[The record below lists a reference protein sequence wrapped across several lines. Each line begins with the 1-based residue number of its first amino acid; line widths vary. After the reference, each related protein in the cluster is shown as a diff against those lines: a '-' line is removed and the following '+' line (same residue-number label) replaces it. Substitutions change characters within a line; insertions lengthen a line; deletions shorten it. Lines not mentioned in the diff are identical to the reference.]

1 MPRPPRIDFPDAL
14 YHVTSRGNGR
24 ATIFHDEADCD
35 LFLAQLANHLRLA
48 DVQLFAYVLMGNH
61 FHLLVRTPRANL
73 SRFMRRL
80 LSSYALYSRYKH
92 RRPGHL
98 FQGRFRAKL
107 IEDESYLLAV
117 SRYIHL
123 NPVKIAAARR
133 WSGAQRLRH
142 LENYRWS
149 SYPGHVAK
157 ANMQEFMRYEVL
169 KEFGRDE
176 AAARW
181 HYRAYVHACLTDDD
195 GPLLDALA
203 ANRFAIG
210 SESFLEETEERI
222 ERRRSGEVRD
232 RDLDLPRRAVSLADI
247 DAAVARHFKIDA
259 VRLSQHGHR
268 AGAAKA
274 VAVELAVRLADL
286 SGRAVGQ
293 HYGISSTGVGA
304 IHRRV
309 ADRPGV
315 LVVAAKLATSLQRR
329 RRK

>member
-1 MPRPPRIDFPDAL
+1 M
-14 YHVTSRGNGR
+14 
-24 ATIFHDEADCD
+24 
-35 LFLAQLANHLRLA
+35 
-48 DVQLFAYVLMGNH
+48 
-61 FHLLVRTPRANL
+61 
-73 SRFMRRL
+73 
-80 LSSYALYSRYKH
+80 
-92 RRPGHL
+92 
-98 FQGRFRAKL
+98 
-107 IEDESYLLAV
+107 
-117 SRYIHL
+117 
-123 NPVKIAAARR
+123 
-133 WSGAQRLRH
+133 
-142 LENYRWS
+142 
-149 SYPGHVAK
+149 
-157 ANMQEFMRYEVL
+157 
-169 KEFGRDE
+169 
-176 AAARW
+176 
-181 HYRAYVHACLTDDD
+181 HACLTDDD

-222 ERRRSGEVRD
+222 ERRRSGEARD

-259 VRLSQHGHR
+259 ARLSQHGHR